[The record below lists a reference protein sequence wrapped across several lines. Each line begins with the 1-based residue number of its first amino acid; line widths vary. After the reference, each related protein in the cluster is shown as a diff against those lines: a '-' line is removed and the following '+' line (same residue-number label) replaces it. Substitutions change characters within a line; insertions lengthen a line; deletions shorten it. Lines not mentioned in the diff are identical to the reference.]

1 MAIASPENFDK
12 EYLRQQVMD
21 TYEHVAK
28 DPDADYHFH
37 RGPIYASEYL
47 GYSMKELET
56 LPIISTA
63 RFAGVGNPIAIGP
76 INPGETVLDHACGG
90 GMDLLLA
97 ARRVGEQGR
106 AIGVDMTEAMR
117 DCARQ
122 GAEQAGLSNI
132 VDIRKGIYEELPVE
146 DESVDVVISNG
157 VVNLAPD
164 KLQVFN
170 EIYRVLKPGGRL
182 YMADVIIQRELTDE
196 ARNNPD
202 IWAACI
208 GGALVESELYEL
220 SESVGLGNGAITK
233 RFNCFLNTSAEQK
246 VSKDLFAHGVNFSAN
261 KSR

>member
-47 GYSMKELET
+47 GYSLEELET
-56 LPIISTA
+56 LPRISTA

-76 INPGETVLDHACGG
+76 INPGETVLDHACGA
-90 GMDLLLA
+90 GMDILLA
-97 ARRVGEQGR
+97 ARRVGDSGH
-106 AIGVDMTEAMR
+106 AIGVDMTQDMR

-122 GAEQAGLSNI
+122 GAEEAGLSNI
-132 VDIRKGIYEELPVE
+132 VEIRKGMYEELPVE

-164 KLQVFN
+164 KLQVFK
-170 EIYRVLKPGGRL
+170 EITRVLKPGGRL
-182 YMADVIIQRELTDE
+182 YMADVIVQRELTAE

-208 GGALVESELYEL
+208 GGALVEPELYEL
-220 SESVGLGNGAITK
+220 AESVGLENGVISK

-246 VSKDLFAHGVNFSAN
+246 VSKELFAHGVNFSAS
-261 KSR
+261 KRK